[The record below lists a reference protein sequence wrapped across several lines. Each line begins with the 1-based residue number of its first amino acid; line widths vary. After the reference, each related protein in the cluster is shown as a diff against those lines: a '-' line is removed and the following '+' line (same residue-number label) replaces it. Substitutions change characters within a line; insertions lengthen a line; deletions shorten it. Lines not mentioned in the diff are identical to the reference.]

1 MSERCNWTQASRDG
15 EEFAIDKSP
24 FLREERSSMKWNVY
38 KFGMPEQRR
47 KKFQS
52 ALLGPK

>member
-24 FLREERSSMKWNVY
+24 FLREERSSMK
-38 KFGMPEQRR
+38 
-47 KKFQS
+47 
-52 ALLGPK
+52 